1 MAYPTQGSLSTDS
14 SYKSF
19 ISISE
24 IITTTYFEQHSDSED
39 IKNGVNSLRSD
50 SYERDGGF
58 ISIEMLQHWGN
69 SFRGQLC

>member
-1 MAYPTQGSLSTDS
+1 MAYPTQKQGSLSTDS

-24 IITTTYFEQHSDSED
+24 ITTTYFDQHSDSED
-39 IKNGVNSLRSD
+39 IKNGVSTLRSD

-58 ISIEMLQHWGN
+58 ISIEMLQH
-69 SFRGQLC
+69 